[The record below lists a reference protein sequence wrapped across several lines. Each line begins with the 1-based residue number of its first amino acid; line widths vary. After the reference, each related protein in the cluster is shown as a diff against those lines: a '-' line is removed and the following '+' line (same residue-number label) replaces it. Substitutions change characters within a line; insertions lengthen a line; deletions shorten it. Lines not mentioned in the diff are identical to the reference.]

1 MSDTFSSLTYH
12 LVFSTKDRLPLMTR
26 DVRERLFPY
35 IGGIVRNLGGT
46 VVAVGGM
53 PDHLHLVSTL
63 PTSIAI
69 ADAVRTIK
77 ANASKWTNE
86 QFAASKFGWQR
97 GYGAFSI
104 SRSLV
109 PVVVEYVRNQAQHH
123 RDRSF
128 EDELGVLL
136 RVHGID
142 FDSKHLG

>member
-12 LVFSTKDRLPLMTR
+12 FVFSTKDRLPLMTR
-26 DVRERLFPY
+26 DVCEKLFPY

-69 ADAVRTIK
+69 ADAIRTIK
-77 ANASKWTNE
+77 ANASKWINE
-86 QFAASKFGWQR
+86 HFTTSKFGWQR

-104 SRSLV
+104 SRSMV
-109 PVVVEYVRNQAQHH
+109 PIVVEYVRNQARHH

-128 EDELGVLL
+128 EDELRVLL